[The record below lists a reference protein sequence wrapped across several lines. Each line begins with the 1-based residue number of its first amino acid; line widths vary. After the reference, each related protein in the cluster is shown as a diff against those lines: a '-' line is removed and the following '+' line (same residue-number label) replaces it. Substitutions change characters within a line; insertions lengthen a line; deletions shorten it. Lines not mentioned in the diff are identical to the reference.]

1 MPRKKV
7 FVNIHQTLPWLVE
20 SASFSFLVD
29 KSTGLST
36 VPEEIGGELTDLVIK
51 SGSSDLHKNGT
62 VTLVPPVHTLSAVL
76 VISSF
81 WDFCKQET
89 KNNYAIKY

>member
-1 MPRKKV
+1 MYQ
-7 FVNIHQTLPWLVE
+7 ILPWLVE
-20 SASFSFLVD
+20 SASLSFLVD

-36 VPEEIGGELTDLVIK
+36 VPEKVDDEQIDLVIK

-76 VISSF
+76 VISSL
-81 WDFCKQET
+81 WDFCKEVIR
-89 KNNYAIKY
+89 N